1 MFIYSNNCYFCVL
14 ILVQFL
20 KYVCI
25 DLFLL
30 KEKSLINEKLKY
42 DVLIGA
48 GQSLVL
54 LMTRGT
60 RYCACERFMMQHKRG
75 IQKPWSSPALISAHH
90 VTCWLPGSEVS
101 DRAADPR
108 SDCSPINNQIKTHSI
123 KSHKS

>member
-42 DVLIGA
+42 DV
-48 GQSLVL
+48 
-54 LMTRGT
+54 
-60 RYCACERFMMQHKRG
+60 FMKR
-75 IQKPWSSPALISAHH
+75 
-90 VTCWLPGSEVS
+90 VS
-101 DRAADPR
+101 
-108 SDCSPINNQIKTHSI
+108 
-123 KSHKS
+123 